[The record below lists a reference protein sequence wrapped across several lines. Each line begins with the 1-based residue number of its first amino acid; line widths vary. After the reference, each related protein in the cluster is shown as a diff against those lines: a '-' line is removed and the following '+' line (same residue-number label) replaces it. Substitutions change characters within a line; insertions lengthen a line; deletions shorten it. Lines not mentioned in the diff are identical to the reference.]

1 MLHSHT
7 SIMSQSESCSTVWDW
22 LCVLRLEQYSEAFRS
37 AGLATLQQCHHLT
50 PDQLERMGITLP
62 GHQRRILA
70 SLNKTHVNSDTPSD
84 THTQLAQS
92 ERDQRLEEP
101 GHAKVLLRER
111 PVPVPVEEK
120 PVLKEREQSD
130 GKRPTPRER
139 EKPVPRERQVPRMNE
154 DSGEEGEKKPV
165 PGQRQT
171 APKGG
176 KEEERD
182 GGIDGERERP
192 VPKERTKFRSSATVE
207 CDHNL
212 LVSPSSDTSLPPVP
226 PRSTPNCP
234 PQRFTSPLSPSPPPR
249 APASPKLDRHAV
261 KAPAVQ
267 SRSGSQGSTP
277 TSTPAHTPT
286 HAPLQPPSFPS
297 ALPRPQ
303 TLVIQPPTHHLSG
316 DEGKASTVSPTAS
329 HSDEINA
336 PPLPPKAGVLPK
348 GPPPV
353 PQRFPVQSP
362 RTHSPSPTKTVADEI
377 QKEQTPQVPPRIRTP
392 QTLEDAQQSA
402 QPEAQPA
409 LPVRRVPPPPEP
421 RLDSLD
427 DNSDDYE
434 EPDLFYP
441 SVHRMNAPDRDMT
454 LQVPR
459 IAKGRYSSLCSD
471 DELLDDDE
479 GSTQWEDSDI
489 SSQQGSIYL
498 PKNGRLAPATK
509 DDSSQLAA
517 VIKMGWLDKNPP
529 QGALYYQRRW
539 VKLDVDYLRYF
550 DNDKEVYSKGI
561 ISTAFITNV
570 TSVGELKFEVV
581 TNNRTFIF
589 RAENEVER
597 NDWVAVLQ
605 DCTRGRQRR
614 STINPYSPLTP
625 EYQGYLELRGLRSK
639 LYTVV
644 ASDKVFLYK
653 NMEDF
658 RIGLGIT
665 SIEMNV
671 GNIKETD
678 RRGFDLT
685 TPYRIF
691 SFIAESEQLR
701 EQWVDAMR
709 DAIGEALSNSEVA
722 ERIWAEPSNSL
733 CADCEAPKP
742 EWAAIN
748 LCVVLCKRCAGEHR
762 GLGPSISKVR
772 SLKMDRK
779 VWTEEL
785 IQLFLLLG
793 NERVNSFW
801 AANVPP
807 SEALT
812 TSSCS
817 DERRRFITNKYRQ
830 GKYRKYH
837 PLYGNQKELNNALC
851 INVQCSDVL
860 ETLSLIFC
868 GADVNCSTGMASWP
882 SVLSLANAHSQ
893 PLQAEFISH
902 NLNTE
907 LPRSEVVGG
916 MEAVHYSAPPCVS
929 HNSFLFKTA
938 SMGRAITERKTR
950 EEFSRRWCVL
960 NDGTFSY
967 YESDK
972 NSNPNGALKASEIVC
987 LAVDP
992 PERHGYEHTFEL
1004 YSESERLYLFGTD
1017 DPDSH
1022 KEWVKSIAKTF
1033 IPASAEPL
1041 LRLAFVRIGKLKCKD
1056 GLNLQTS
1063 KVGWFALVGST
1074 LHAYL
1079 ENNQGEEI
1087 HLRKLN
1093 ELSIQQ
1099 DNEVLVLVERGRT
1112 LYIEGERKLDFA
1124 GWCAAIQAA
1133 AGSGGDT
1140 LSQQQLT
1147 ETDIPV
1153 IVHSCIGYITQC
1165 GLTSEGIYRKSGVNS
1180 RVAALCERF
1189 RRDARSLRLREGEHQ
1204 VDDVSNTLKRFFREL
1219 KEGLFTSEDSSTW
1232 LSTASIQEESNKI
1245 SQYKMLLNRLPRVN
1259 KATLQALINHLYCV
1273 QRFSELNQ
1281 MNLHNLAIVF
1291 GPTLFQTDGK
1301 DFTAG
1306 RAIEDLIQHYTLIF
1320 EVEEQQLKKQLEEIT
1335 VIIQVREKL
1344 NTKFPSTEPGG
1355 HFICTVYLEEK
1366 KETAEQHVKIP
1377 GSMTAAELTCEVLD
1391 RRNIAV
1397 KDKEYWNCWEVSDKE
1412 EMERPLHYQERVLP
1426 ILHSFG
1432 TDSHLL
1438 IKKHLAMEAM
1448 MVYLASKGDAS
1459 KHGMMKFREER
1470 SILGLSTGNF
1480 HDRYFILNSSSL
1492 RMYKEVRSNRP
1503 ERDWSVKNL
1512 KVYLGIKKKLR
1523 APTCWGLTVLYES
1536 KKQEKPEKQQWY
1548 LCCDTQSEMREWY
1561 ATFLSIQYDGNVW
1574 PQDGLKQTRVS
1585 RVLPDARHG
1594 NVSLIPLR
1602 GSENEMRNSV
1612 AAFSQDPLALFRD
1625 VR

>member
-1 MLHSHT
+1 MLHSQP
-7 SIMSQSESCSTVWDW
+7 SIMSQPDSLATVWDW

-37 AGLATLQQCHHLT
+37 AGLATLQQCRNLT
-50 PDQLERMGITLP
+50 PDQLEQMGITLP
-62 GHQRRILA
+62 GHRRRILA
-70 SLNKTHVNSDTPSD
+70 SLNKTHGNCDTQS
-84 THTQLAQS
+84 HLVQS
-92 ERDQRLEEP
+92 ERDQRLEET
-101 GHAKVLLRER
+101 GHAKLLKRER
-111 PVPVPVEEK
+111 PVPIPVEHK
-120 PVLKEREQSD
+120 PVLMEREKSD
-130 GKRPTPRER
+130 GETSRPTPRER
-139 EKPVPRERQVPRMNE
+139 EKPVPRERHVPRMTE
-154 DSGEEGEKKPV
+154 ESGEGGEKKPV
-165 PGQRQT
+165 PGQRHT
-171 APKGG
+171 ARGG
-176 KEEERD
+176 NEEQRD
-182 GGIDGERERP
+182 GGVDGERP
-192 VPKERTKFRSSATVE
+192 VPKERTRFRSSAPVD
-207 CDHNL
+207 CDPSL
-212 LVSPSSDTSLPPVP
+212 LVSSIYDTSLPPVP

-234 PQRFTSPLSPSPPPR
+234 PQCFTFPLSPSPPAR
-249 APASPKLDRHAV
+249 TPASPKLDRHAV

-267 SRSGSQGSTP
+267 SRSLSLSSP
-277 TSTPAHTPT
+277 PHTPT
-286 HAPLQPPSFPS
+286 HAPLHPPNFPS
-297 ALPRPQ
+297 AKTRPQ
-303 TLVIQPPTHHLSG
+303 SLAIQPPAHHDGGRKTSP
-316 DEGKASTVSPTAS
+316 VSPTAS
-329 HSDEINA
+329 QSDGINA
-336 PPLPPKAGVLPK
+336 PPLPPKAGTVLK
-348 GPPPV
+348 GPPPI
-353 PQRFPVQSP
+353 PYRAPTQSQRTS
-362 RTHSPSPTKTVADEI
+362 SSSPTKTVADD
-377 QKEQTPQVPPRIRTP
+377 QTPQVPPRIRTP
-392 QTLEDAQQSA
+392 QTLEDTHQST
-402 QPEAQPA
+402 QPDTQLA
-409 LPVRRVPPPPEP
+409 LPARRVIQPPW
-421 RLDSLD
+421 LDSLND
-427 DNSDDYE
+427 TSDEYE
-434 EPDLFYP
+434 DPDLFYP
-441 SVHRMNAPDRDMT
+441 SVHRINAHDRDMS
-454 LQVPR
+454 LQVPGHV
-459 IAKGRYSSLCSD
+459 KGRQSNLYSD
-471 DELLDDDE
+471 DEQLDEDDPGTWQDE
-479 GSTQWEDSDI
+479 GIRNLQESVC
-489 SSQQGSIYL
+489 L
-498 PKNGRLAPATK
+498 PNNGRLASASK
-509 DDSSQLAA
+509 DDSSHLTT

-589 RAENEVER
+589 RGESEVER
-597 NDWVAVLQ
+597 NNWVAVLQ
-605 DCTRGRQRR
+605 DCTRGRPLR
-614 STINPYSPLTP
+614 STMSPCSPLTP
-625 EYQGYLELRGLRSK
+625 DYLGNLELRGLRSK

-644 ASDKVFLYK
+644 TSDKVFLYK
-653 NMEDF
+653 NIEDY
-658 RIGLGIT
+658 RIGVGIT

-671 GNIKETD
+671 GNVKDTD

-691 SFIAESEQLR
+691 SFVAESEQLR
-701 EQWVDAMR
+701 DQWVDAMR
-709 DAIGEALSNSEVA
+709 NAIGEALSNSEVA
-722 ERIWAEPSNSL
+722 DRIWAEPSNSI

-748 LCVVLCKRCAGEHR
+748 LCVVVCKRCAGEHR

-785 IQLFLLLG
+785 IQVFLLLG

-812 TSSCS
+812 SSSCS
-817 DERRRFITNKYRQ
+817 EDRRRFITHKYRQ

-851 INVQCSDVL
+851 INVQGSDVL

-868 GADVNCSTGMASWP
+868 GADVNCSTGMASCP
-882 SVLSLANAHSQ
+882 SALSLANAHSQ
-893 PLQAEFISH
+893 PLQAELISR

-907 LPRSEVVGG
+907 LPRSEVGG
-916 MEAVHYSAPPCVS
+916 DMEARHYLPAPCVS
-929 HNSFLFKTA
+929 HNGFLFKTA
-938 SMGRAITERKTR
+938 SMGRAITEHKAR
-950 EEFSRRWCVL
+950 EEFSRRWCTL
-960 NDGTFSY
+960 NDGTYSY

-987 LAVDP
+987 LAVDA
-992 PERHGYEHTFEL
+992 PERHGYVHTFEL

-1022 KEWVKSIAKTF
+1022 KEWVKSIAKSL
-1033 IPASAEPL
+1033 IPAPAEPL
-1041 LRLAFVRIGKLKCKD
+1041 LRLAFERIGRLKCKD

-1079 ENNQGEEI
+1079 EDSQGEEI

-1099 DNEVLVLVERGRT
+1099 DNEVLVLVEKGRT

-1124 GWCAAIQAA
+1124 GWCGAIQTA

-1153 IVHSCIGYITQC
+1153 VVHSCIGYITQC

-1219 KEGLFTSEDSSTW
+1219 EEGLFTSEDTSTW
-1232 LSTASIQEESNKI
+1232 LSAAAIQEESKKI
-1245 SQYKMLLNRLPRVN
+1245 SQYQLLFNRLPRVN

-1320 EVEEQQLKKQLEEIT
+1320 EVDEQQLKKQLDEIT

-1366 KETAEQHVKIP
+1366 DKGEQHVKIP

-1391 RRNIAV
+1391 RRNIRV
-1397 KDKEYWNCWEVSDKE
+1397 KDKDYWNCWEISDKE
-1412 EMERPLHYQERVLP
+1412 EMERPLHYQERVLS

-1438 IKKHLAMEAM
+1438 IKKHVAMEAM
-1448 MVYLASKGDAS
+1448 MVYLASKVDAS

-1470 SILGLSTGNF
+1470 SILGMGLSSGNF

-1503 ERDWSVKNL
+1503 ERDWPVKNL
-1512 KVYLGIKKKLR
+1512 KMYMGIKKKLR
-1523 APTCWGLTVLYES
+1523 PPTCWGLTVVYEC
-1536 KKQEKPEKQQWY
+1536 KKQEKQERQQWY
-1548 LCCDTQSEMREWY
+1548 LCCNTQSEMREWY

-1574 PQDGLKQTRVS
+1574 PQDGLQQTRVS
-1585 RVLPDARHG
+1585 RVLPDTRH
-1594 NVSLIPLR
+1594 
-1602 GSENEMRNSV
+1602 
-1612 AAFSQDPLALFRD
+1612 AL
-1625 VR
+1625 

>member
-1 MLHSHT
+1 
-7 SIMSQSESCSTVWDW
+7 MSQAESCATVHDW

-37 AGLATLQQCHHLT
+37 AGLATLQQCRNLT

-62 GHQRRILA
+62 GHRRRILA
-70 SLNKTHVNSDTPSD
+70 SLNKTHGNSGIQSDTNSN
-84 THTQLAQS
+84 HGQS
-92 ERDQRLEEP
+92 ERDQRSEETGP
-101 GHAKVLLRER
+101 PKILQRER
-111 PVPVPVEEK
+111 PVPIPGEEK
-120 PVLKEREQSD
+120 PVLKERETGD
-130 GKRPTPRER
+130 GESSIPTLGER
-139 EKPVPRERQVPRMNE
+139 KKPVPRERQASRMRE
-154 DSGEEGEKKPV
+154 VSGEGAEKAPV

-171 APKGG
+171 TPRGG
-176 KEEERD
+176 VEESER
-182 GGIDGERERP
+182 EKERP
-192 VPKERTKFRSSATVE
+192 VPKERTKFRSGAPVD
-207 CDHNL
+207 CQPFPL
-212 LVSPSSDTSLPPVP
+212 ASPTSDPSLPPVP

-234 PQRFTSPLSPSPPPR
+234 PQRFTSPLSPSPLARSPV
-249 APASPKLDRHAV
+249 SPKRDRLEV
-261 KAPAVQ
+261 EAPPVL
-267 SRSGSQGSTP
+267 SRSASTP
-277 TSTPAHTPT
+277 TSIPTHTPT
-286 HAPLQPPSFPS
+286 HAPLHPPSFTPAPS
-297 ALPRPQ
+297 RPQ
-303 TLVIQPPTHHLSG
+303 TLAIQLPAQHLGSDG
-316 DEGKASTVSPTAS
+316 GRKTSPVSPMAS
-329 HSDEINA
+329 PRDDRNA
-336 PPLPPKAGVLPK
+336 PPLPPKVGVGQK
-348 GPPPV
+348 GPPLI
-353 PQRFPVQSP
+353 PQRFPAKPP
-362 RTHSPSPTKTVADEI
+362 RKNSPSPPHPTKTAAEEL
-377 QKEQTPQVPPRIRTP
+377 QKDPTPLVPPRIRT
-392 QTLEDAQQSA
+392 THT
-402 QPEAQPA
+402 PENTKRSTQADPPKS
-409 LPVRRVPPPPEP
+409 LPDKVSPSPRES

-427 DNSDDYE
+427 DDSDDYE
-434 EPDLFYP
+434 DPDLFCP
-441 SVHRMNAPDRDMT
+441 SVHRMNTPDRDMS
-454 LQVPR
+454 LQVPSMT
-459 IAKGRYSSLCSD
+459 KGRYSSLCSE
-471 DELLDDDE
+471 DELLEDDE
-479 GSTQWEDSDI
+479 PTLWQDEVLSNL
-489 SSQQGSIYL
+489 QGSFYL
-498 PKNGRLAPATK
+498 PSSGRLAPAAK
-509 DDSSQLAA
+509 EDSSQLAA

-570 TSVGELKFEVV
+570 SSVGELKFEVV

-597 NDWVAVLQ
+597 NDWVTVLQ

-614 STINPYSPLTP
+614 STMCPASPLTP
-625 EYQGYLELRGLRSK
+625 DHQGYLELRGLRSK

-653 NMEDF
+653 NIEDY
-658 RIGLGIT
+658 RIGVGIT

-671 GNIKETD
+671 GNVKDTD
-678 RRGFDLT
+678 RRTFDLT

-701 EQWVDAMR
+701 EQWVEAMR

-722 ERIWAEPSNSL
+722 DRIWEEPSNSF
-733 CADCEAPKP
+733 CADCGAPKP

-748 LCVVLCKRCAGEHR
+748 LCVVVCKRCAGEHR

-785 IQLFLLLG
+785 IQVFILLG

-801 AANVPP
+801 AANIPP

-812 TSSCS
+812 PSSCS

-837 PLYGNQKELNNALC
+837 PLYGNQRELNNALC

-882 SVLSLANAHSQ
+882 SPLSLANAHSQ
-893 PLQAEFISH
+893 LLQAELISH

-907 LPRSEVVGG
+907 LPRSEVGG
-916 MEAVHYSAPPCVS
+916 DMEALHYLPQPCVS
-929 HNSFLFKTA
+929 HNGFLFKTA
-938 SMGRAITERKTR
+938 SMARAITERKSR
-950 EEFSRRWCVL
+950 EEFSRRWCTL

-987 LAVDP
+987 LAVDA
-992 PERHGYEHTFEL
+992 PEKHGYDHTFEL

-1022 KEWVKSIAKTF
+1022 KEWVKSIAKSF
-1033 IPASAEPL
+1033 IPATAEPL
-1041 LRLAFVRIGKLKCKD
+1041 LRLGFERIGRLKCKD

-1079 ENNQGEEI
+1079 ADNQGEEI

-1124 GWCAAIQAA
+1124 GWCTAIQAA

-1180 RVAALCERF
+1180 RVAALCEKF
-1189 RRDARSLRLREGEHQ
+1189 RQDARSVRLREGEHQ

-1219 KEGLFTSEDSSTW
+1219 EEGLFTSEDGKAW
-1232 LSTASIQEESNKI
+1232 LSAAGIHDESMKI
-1245 SQYKMLLNRLPRVN
+1245 SQYQLLLKKLPRVN

-1291 GPTLFQTDGK
+1291 GPTLFQADGK

-1320 EVEEQQLKKQLEEIT
+1320 EVDEQQLKKQLEEIT

-1366 KETAEQHVKIP
+1366 KDTAEQHVKIP
-1377 GSMTAAELTCEVLD
+1377 GSMTAAELSCEVLD
-1391 RRNIAV
+1391 RRNIPV
-1397 KDKEYWNCWEVSDKE
+1397 KDKEYWSCWEVSDKE

-1438 IKKHLAMEAM
+1438 IKKHLAMDM
-1448 MVYLASKGDAS
+1448 MVVYLASKMDAS
-1459 KHGMMKFREER
+1459 KHGNMKFREER
-1470 SILGLSTGNF
+1470 SILGLGLSSGSF
-1480 HDRYFILNSSSL
+1480 HDRYFILNSNSL
-1492 RMYKEVRSNRP
+1492 RMYKEIRSNRA
-1503 ERDWSVKNL
+1503 EREWPVKNL
-1512 KVYLGIKKKLR
+1512 KVYLGMKKKLR
-1523 APTCWGLTVLYES
+1523 PPTCWGLTVVYES
-1536 KKQEKPEKQQWY
+1536 KKPEKPEKQQWY

-1561 ATFLSIQYDGNVW
+1561 ATFLSIQYDGDVW
-1574 PQDGLKQTRVS
+1574 PQDGLKQTRAS
-1585 RVLPDARHG
+1585 RAVAPTDTRHG

>member
-7 SIMSQSESCSTVWDW
+7 SIMSQADSCLTVCDW

-37 AGLATLQQCHHLT
+37 EGLATLRQCRNLT

-70 SLNKTHVNSDTPSD
+70 SLNKTHANSDTQSD
-84 THTQLAQS
+84 THSHLLQS
-92 ERDQRLEEP
+92 ERDQRWDEMGP
-101 GHAKVLLRER
+101 AKVLERER
-111 PVPVPVEEK
+111 PVLIPVEEK
-120 PVLKEREQSD
+120 PVPKEREKRD
-130 GKRPTPRER
+130 GETIRPTPRER
-139 EKPVPRERQVPRMNE
+139 EKPVPRERHVAMMKE
-154 DSGEEGEKKPV
+154 ESGEGGEKKPV
-165 PGQRQT
+165 PGQRKT
-171 APKGG
+171 ADRGG

-182 GGIDGERERP
+182 GEIDGEKERP
-192 VPKERTKFRSSATVE
+192 VPKERTRFRSSAPVD
-207 CDHNL
+207 CDL
-212 LVSPSSDTSLPPVP
+212 STTSYTSLPPVP

-234 PQRFTSPLSPSPPPR
+234 PQCFTSPLSPSPPAR
-249 APASPKLDRHAV
+249 TPASPKLDRHAL
-261 KAPAVQ
+261 PAVN
-267 SRSGSQGSTP
+267 SRSMTHS
-277 TSTPAHTPT
+277 PT
-286 HAPLQPPSFPS
+286 HAPLHPPNVPS
-297 ALPRPQ
+297 VRTRPQ
-303 TLVIQPPTHHLSG
+303 TLAIQLPSQPLGSNRG
-316 DEGKASTVSPTAS
+316 RQMSPDSPTAS
-329 HSDEINA
+329 HSDDINA
-336 PPLPPKAGVLPK
+336 PALPPKAGAVPK
-348 GPPPV
+348 GPLPIPH
-353 PQRFPVQSP
+353 RFPAQP
-362 RTHSPSPTKTVADEI
+362 PITNSPSPPNTVADEM
-377 QKEQTPQVPPRIRTP
+377 QKDQTPQVPPRIRTP
-392 QTLEDAQQSA
+392 QTQEDTHQSTQPDAQPGLPA
-402 QPEAQPA
+402 WRVTQPPHES
-409 LPVRRVPPPPEP
+409 
-421 RLDSLD
+421 RLNSLD
-427 DNSDDYE
+427 YNSDDYE
-434 EPDLFYP
+434 DPDLFSP
-441 SVHRMNAPDRDMT
+441 SVHQMNTQDREMS
-454 LQVPR
+454 LQVPT
-459 IAKGRYSSLCSD
+459 SLYSD
-471 DELLDDDE
+471 DEHLDEDDPSPWQDE
-479 GSTQWEDSDI
+479 GID
-489 SSQQGSIYL
+489 SSQRSFYL
-498 PKNGRLAPATK
+498 PNTGRLVSATK

-589 RAENEVER
+589 RAESEGER
-597 NDWVAVLQ
+597 NDWVTVLK
-605 DCTRGRQRR
+605 DCSRGRHWR
-614 STINPYSPLTP
+614 STINPGSPLTP
-625 EYQGYLELRGLRSK
+625 DYQGYLELRGLRSK

-653 NMEDF
+653 TMEDY
-658 RIGLGIT
+658 RIGVGIT

-671 GNIKETD
+671 GNVKDTD

-701 EQWVDAMR
+701 VQWVDAMR
-709 DAIGEALSNSEVA
+709 DAIDEALSNSEVA

-733 CADCEAPKP
+733 CADCDAPKP

-748 LCVVLCKRCAGEHR
+748 LCVVVCKRCAGEHR

-772 SLKMDRK
+772 SLKMDK
-779 VWTEEL
+779 NIWTEEL
-785 IQLFLLLG
+785 IQVFLLLG
-793 NERVNSFW
+793 NKRVNSFW
-801 AANVPP
+801 AANIPP

-812 TSSCS
+812 SYSCS
-817 DERRRFITNKYRQ
+817 EERRRFITNKYRQ

-837 PLYGNQKELNNALC
+837 PLYGNQRELNNALC

-868 GADVNCSTGMASWP
+868 GADVNCPTDIANCP
-882 SVLSLANAHSQ
+882 SILSLANAHSQ
-893 PLQAEFISH
+893 PLQAELIRH

-907 LPRSEVVGG
+907 LPRSEVGGG
-916 MEAVHYSAPPCVS
+916 MEAVHYSPPPCVAY
-929 HNSFLFKTA
+929 NGFLFKTA
-938 SMGRAITERKTR
+938 SMARAITERKAK
-950 EEFSRRWCVL
+950 EEFSRRWCTL

-972 NSNPNGALKASEIVC
+972 NSNPNGSLKASEIVC
-987 LAVDP
+987 LAVNA
-992 PERHGYEHTFEL
+992 PEKHGYDSTFEL

-1022 KEWVKSIAKTF
+1022 KEWVKCIAKSL
-1033 IPASAEPL
+1033 IPATAEPL
-1041 LRLAFVRIGKLKCKD
+1041 LRLAFERIGRLKCKD

-1079 ENNQGEEI
+1079 EDSQGEEI

-1099 DNEVLVLVERGRT
+1099 DNEVLVLVEKGRT

-1124 GWCAAIQAA
+1124 GWCGAIQAA

-1153 IVHSCIGYITQC
+1153 IVQSCIGYITQC

-1189 RRDARSLRLREGEHQ
+1189 RRDARSLCLREGEHQ

-1219 KEGLFTSEDSSTW
+1219 EMGLFTAEDACTW
-1232 LSTASIQEESNKI
+1232 LSTAVIQDESKKI
-1245 SQYKMLLNRLPRVN
+1245 SQYQLLFKRLPWVN

-1301 DFTAG
+1301 DFSAG
-1306 RAIEDLIQHYTLIF
+1306 RVVEDLIQHYILIF
-1320 EVEEQQLKKQLEEIT
+1320 EVDEQQLTKQLEEIT
-1335 VIIQVREKL
+1335 VILKVRETL

-1391 RRNIAV
+1391 RRNILA

-1412 EMERPLHYQERVLP
+1412 EMQRPLHYQERVLP

-1438 IKKHLAMEAM
+1438 IKKHPAMEMM
-1448 MVYLASKGDAS
+1448 MVYLASKVDAS
-1459 KHGMMKFREER
+1459 KHGIMKFREER
-1470 SILGLSTGNF
+1470 SILGLGRSSGSF

-1503 ERDWSVKNL
+1503 ERDWPVKNL
-1512 KVYLGIKKKLR
+1512 KVYLGIKKKIR
-1523 APTCWGLTVLYES
+1523 PPTCWGLTVVHES
-1536 KKQEKPEKQQWY
+1536 KKQEKPERQQWY
-1548 LCCDTQSEMREWY
+1548 LCCETQSEMREWH

-1574 PQDGLKQTRVS
+1574 PQDGLQQTRVS
-1585 RVLPDARHG
+1585 RVLPDTRHG

-1612 AAFSQDPLALFRD
+1612 AAFSQDSLAVSEPTNHWD
-1625 VR
+1625 